1 MIDFFFGPMRFLDS
15 MLQKYS
21 MHVSFVSN
29 ILRILSVVFSLT
41 GLFGITCLN
50 TVVY

>member
-1 MIDFFFGPMRFLDS
+1 

-21 MHVSFVSN
+21 IQVGFISI
-29 ILRILSVVFSLT
+29 ILRILGVVFSLT
-41 GLFGITCLN
+41 GLFGIACLN